1 MVPRVCGAARG
12 ASEGLRGKKKKTPDF
27 DAAHEHASPLA
38 LNVGESGQTLHAIM
52 QCHVAPAA
60 RREARLGV
68 GGTWFVG
75 RVGQGLRMEPGGE
88 VTA

>member
-1 MVPRVCGAARG
+1 MAWRRACVVPRAARQRGCGA
-12 ASEGLRGKKKKTPDF
+12 KKKTPDF

-52 QCHVAPAA
+52 QCHIAP
-60 RREARLGV
+60 RRAQRAEKLG
-68 GGTWFVG
+68 GMWFVG

>member
-1 MVPRVCGAARG
+1 MAWRRACVVPRAA
-12 ASEGLRGKKKKTPDF
+12 KKKTPDF

-38 LNVGESGQTLHAIM
+38 PNVGESGQTSHAIM
-52 QCHVAPAA
+52 QCHIAP
-60 RREARLGV
+60 RRAQRAEKLG
-68 GGTWFVG
+68 GMWFVG

>member
-1 MVPRVCGAARG
+1 MKAAAHTCTRLAPAAR
-12 ASEGLRGKKKKTPDF
+12 ALRPFWTPDF

-38 LNVGESGQTLHAIM
+38 PNVGESGQTSHAIM
-52 QCHVAPAA
+52 QCHIAP
-60 RREARLGV
+60 RRAQRAEKLG
-68 GGTWFVG
+68 GMWFVG